1 MPCAHHSCAQGFFY
15 QAMDKKAEQYF
26 SRGSKKLHEADQEL
40 YKPEEDVVSLV
51 ICRSTIGSIESYLK
65 GFLTLRGFEIE
76 EEQTL
81 GDLMER
87 CRMLDPKFHK
97 IQIEQID
104 CRNLK
109 DPDLHC
115 EEIEKFGACYEV
127 ADQLDTLLRK
137 KGIIS
142 G

>member
-1 MPCAHHSCAQGFFY
+1 
-15 QAMDKKAEQYF
+15 MDKKAEHYF
-26 SRGSKKLHEADQEL
+26 SKGSRKLQEADQEL

-51 ICRSTIGSIESYLK
+51 ICRSTIGSIENYLK
-65 GFLTLRGFEIE
+65 GFLTLRGFDIE
-76 EEQTL
+76 DDQTL

-87 CRMLDPKFHK
+87 CRMLDSKFRS
-97 IQIEQID
+97 INIEEID
-104 CRNLK
+104 CRNVK

-127 ADQLDTLLRK
+127 ADKLDTLLRK

-142 G
+142 H